1 MNPTHSKST
10 CSGLSQRFP
19 AALAALCL
27 LALPGVSRA
36 DSVTDWTVDGTVAW
50 STDRTVTR
58 YFTIGSYN
66 QTSNYGILNQ
76 TAGTITATANG
87 LVIGQVSAGGPSAYN
102 MSGSAGLNLGTTT
115 LTVGNVAG
123 NTGNTWSLADTAAA
137 TIGLLNFNISNGH
150 TLLAG
155 SATVSATNL
164 TFKAGQTGNYISFAT
179 GSTATLTVANK
190 VLSDYQAYVTAGN
203 IRVDGVAQTD
213 FSKFRVSGHTLS
225 LTPPPTKLAITVP
238 STGTVGSPFSVTVQA
253 QDAGGTARNVTSDT
267 TVTLTQASGGGT
279 LNGMLTG
286 VISNGS
292 SSVTIPGALYDTADT
307 MTLTASATSGMTLTP
322 ITSSGITF
330 AAAYV
335 PPTKLAYKT
344 EPTTGTAGTAFSV
357 TVEARD
363 SGDTARPVSSDTTV
377 TLSQAS
383 GGGTLSETLTG
394 IIPSGGTEVTISTP
408 VYSKSDTMT
417 LTATATLGMTGL
429 TPVTSGDI
437 VFSPGALDHFTITP
451 AITSPQTA
459 GTPITG
465 LTLTALDAY
474 ANTCDSG
481 ANAFTGTVTYS
492 GTAGITGTSDAFTAG
507 VLSGASV
514 TPTAVG
520 ISVSMASCKPTSA
533 NSR

>member
-1 MNPTHSKST
+1 
-10 CSGLSQRFP
+10 
-19 AALAALCL
+19 
-27 LALPGVSRA
+27 VSRA
-36 DSVTDWTVDGTVAW
+36 DSTIATWSANGTNTWTSTSYYSGGTFYDTGGNGVL
-50 STDRTVTR
+50 TVTN
-58 YFTIGSYN
+58 YFTVGYTASG
-66 QTSNYGILNQ
+66 TLNQ
-76 TAGTITATANG
+76 TGGTINSTLTNDSQI
-87 LVIGQVSAGGPSAYN
+87 IGQVLPAGATAHYN
-102 MSGSAGLNLGTTT
+102 MTGTARYSGYTGRGVILGNSLNSTA
-115 LTVGNVAG
+115 VAR
-123 NTGNTWSLADTAAA
+123 WSLADTAAA
-137 TIGLLNFNISNGH
+137 TVGTLQFGQANQASGSRYLLLS
-150 TLLAG
+150 G
-155 SATVSATNL
+155 SATFTATSLAFNNTGTATNNM
-164 TFKAGQTGNYISFAT
+164 NYISFAS
-179 GSTATLTVANK
+179 GSTATFTANNK
-190 VLSDYQAYVTAGN
+190 SLSDYQAYVTAGN
-203 IRVDGVAQTD
+203 IRVDGAVATWSRFQVT
-213 FSKFRVSGHTLS
+213 GTGGNTLS
-225 LTPPPTKLAITVP
+225 LAPPPTKLVITVP
-238 STGTVGSPFSVTVQA
+238 STGTVGSPFGVTVQA
-253 QDAGGTARNVTSDT
+253 QDAGGIARNVTSDT
-267 TVTLTQASGGGT
+267 TVTLTKASGGGT
-279 LNGMLTG
+279 LSGTTTG
-286 VISNGS
+286 VISNGT
-292 SSVTIPGALYDTADT
+292 SSVTISGALHDTADT

-344 EPTTGTAGTAFSV
+344 VPTTGTAGTAFSV

-377 TLSQAS
+377 TLSQSS
-383 GGGTLSETLTG
+383 GGGTLSGTLTG
-394 IIPSGGTEVTISTP
+394 IIPTGGTEVTISTP

-417 LTATATLGMTGL
+417 LTATPTLGMTGL